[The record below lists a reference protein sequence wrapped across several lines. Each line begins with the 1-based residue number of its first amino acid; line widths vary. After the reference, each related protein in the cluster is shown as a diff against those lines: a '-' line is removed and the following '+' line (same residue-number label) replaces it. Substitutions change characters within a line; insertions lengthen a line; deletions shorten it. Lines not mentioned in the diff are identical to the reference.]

1 MGGFVSRVTQAVTGY
16 EEPKVQQVQQ
26 QAVKQEPKGPVTAA
40 VDDYTTRKLASNR
53 RGRRALIL
61 KSKTGVDE
69 NVTLGT
75 KTLLG

>member
-1 MGGFVSRVTQAVTGY
+1 MGGFVKKVTGY
-16 EEPKVQQVQQ
+16 EEPPRQAQRE
-26 QAVKQEPKGPVTAA
+26 AVKQEPKGPTRAEM
-40 VDDYTTRKLASNR
+40 DDQTRIGINR

-75 KTLLG
+75 KTLLGS